1 MINALLTGIFNL
13 IIGLVNVLLTP
24 IDSLIATALPALS
37 DGINMVSQFFN
48 WVSGLIPWGV
58 SWFGFNSS
66 VLTLFVAYIT
76 FELTMPLAIHT
87 IKLALK
93 WYDKLKP

>member
-24 IDSLIATALPALS
+24 IDALIATALPSLA
-37 DGINMVSQFFN
+37 DGIDMVAQFFN
-48 WVSGLIPWGV
+48 WVTGLIPWGI
-58 SWFGFNSS
+58 SWFGFNTK
-66 VLTLFVAYIT
+66 VITLFVAYVT

-87 IKLALK
+87 IKLAIK

>member
-24 IDSLIATALPALS
+24 IDTLIATALPVLS

-48 WVSGLIPWGV
+48 WVAGLIPWGV
-58 SWFGFNSS
+58 SWFGFNTS